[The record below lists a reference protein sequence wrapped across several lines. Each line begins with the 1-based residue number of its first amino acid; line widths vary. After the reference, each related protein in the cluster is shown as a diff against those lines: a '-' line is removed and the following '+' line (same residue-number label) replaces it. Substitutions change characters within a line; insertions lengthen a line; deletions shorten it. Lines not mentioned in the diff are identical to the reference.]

1 MLRRPR
7 APIPVRS
14 GRTEFLKINAARR
27 DWHDGYHW
35 VLSLTWPQFALFL
48 VLSYITV
55 NLVFATLYC
64 IGDGIADL
72 TPGSFPQAFFFS
84 VETLATVGYG
94 HNYPATV
101 YGHVVV
107 TIEIFLG
114 MIWLAVITGLIFVRF
129 SRPTARILFSR
140 NILIGNHDGR
150 PTLMFRV
157 ANLRHTSMADA
168 RFRLLFS
175 RDETVLEGEDLRR
188 FYALKVFPEH
198 MIRFPAAL
206 TIRHTI
212 DEHSPLYG
220 ETVDSLAKCDAFFV
234 ASVTSIETVMAA
246 SVQSAQDY
254 SYDDIRWG
262 ERFVDI
268 YEERE
273 DGRLQVDYGRIHD
286 TEPVPTV
293 APAEEPYLVSRS
305 KERVS
310 NIEYPTPN

>member
-1 MLRRPR
+1 MGESSEKRGPNRQFRFVPHRLPMPRRSR

-14 GRTEFLKINAARR
+14 GRIEFLKINAARR
-27 DWHDGYHW
+27 DWRDGYHW
-35 VLSLTWPQFALFL
+35 VLSLTWPQFAFFL
-48 VLSYITV
+48 LVSYITV
-55 NLVFATLYC
+55 NLVFGTLYC
-64 IGDGIADL
+64 IGDGIADM

-101 YGHVVV
+101 YGHIVV
-107 TIEIFLG
+107 TMEIFLG
-114 MIWLAVITGLIFVRF
+114 MVWLAVITGLIFVRF

-140 NILIGNHDGR
+140 NILIGNHQGR

-168 RFRLLFS
+168 RFRLSFS
-175 RDETVLEGEDLRR
+175 RDENVLEGEQVRR
-188 FYALKVFPEH
+188 FYTLKVYPKN

-212 DEHSPLYG
+212 DERSPLYG
-220 ETVDSLAKCDAFFV
+220 ETTESLSESDAFFR

-268 YEERE
+268 YEELE
-273 DGRLQVDYGRIHD
+273 DGKLQVDYGRIHD
-286 TEPVPTV
+286 TEAVPTV
-293 APAEEPYLVSRS
+293 RD
-305 KERVS
+305 
-310 NIEYPTPN
+310 